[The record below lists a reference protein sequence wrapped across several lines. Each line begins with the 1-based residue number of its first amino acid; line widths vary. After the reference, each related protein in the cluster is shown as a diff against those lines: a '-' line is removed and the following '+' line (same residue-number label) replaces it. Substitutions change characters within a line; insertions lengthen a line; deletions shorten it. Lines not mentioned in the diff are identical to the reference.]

1 MRRQSG
7 IIAINAAALI
17 FGSAA
22 LYGRLPLSAAW
33 IVAGRS
39 GLAAV
44 TLWAIF
50 TWQGDTAERPIGLRW
65 RITGAGLLLAG
76 HWLAFYLAVQRAGV
90 AVGTLTF
97 ATFPLFTVLMK
108 AITQRR
114 RPALR
119 SVGAALMILTA
130 VALLGG
136 LSQLGNSRLGTLC
149 GLGSALLYAMY
160 WPLSRPLATVLP
172 ATLNAALQNTVV
184 FITCLPLALL
194 SGPGPSH
201 LTLWAGLL
209 ALGIFNTA
217 AGLALY
223 ERALSFL
230 DETTCSAFIALE
242 PIYAIALARLIFGE
256 SPPLATYPAA
266 ALIIGASLLML
277 YEESRDHRTAA
288 RN

>member
-22 LYGRLPLSAAW
+22 LYGRLPLSATW

-39 GLAAV
+39 GLAAA

-50 TWQGDTAERPIGLRW
+50 SWQGDTAGRLKGQGW

-108 AITQRR
+108 AITARR
-114 RPALR
+114 WPALR
-119 SVGAALMILTA
+119 SVVAALMILTA

-136 LSQLGNSRLGTLC
+136 LSQLGNSQLGTLC

-160 WPLSRPLATVLP
+160 WQLSRPLATVLP
-172 ATLNAALQNTVV
+172 ATLNAALQSTVV
-184 FITCLPLALL
+184 FISCLPIALL
-194 SGPGPSH
+194 DGPGPTS
-201 LTLWAGLL
+201 LAQWAGLL

-223 ERALSFL
+223 EHALNFL
-230 DETTCSAFIALE
+230 DATTCSAFIALE

-256 SPPLATYPAA
+256 SPPSETYPAA

-277 YEESRDHRTAA
+277 YQESRDHRPTAGD
-288 RN
+288 